1 MRQSH
6 WFKRFTAVL
15 AVICIVFSLV
25 GCGGKK
31 AAPTGQESTFSGV
44 VFDPTQG
51 SILPTED
58 NSTGSSVVT
67 PTRTVKNVIFMIAD
81 GGGYDNF
88 TLAHKVK
95 AEMMARGVNKLNG
108 AKTQVTNNLLADLG
122 KSTVNGLYLN
132 ELLVGSANTLLV
144 TPNGEKDHYTS
155 YITDSSAAGTALS
168 SGYKTTYC
176 YAGIDSDGN
185 PRASLPEL
193 ARLNGMAT
201 GLVTTKS
208 YVDATPLAFFT
219 AHSVHRHEYQDN
231 SLQALLSGIDV
242 VIGEGTEY
250 GDLVGGVPS
259 SHPDVS
265 ASSMGYVVAKNKSE
279 LLAQANNTAT
289 KKLWAPILGVYNDDK
304 DNKNVN
310 WDLGSDHIAY
320 DVDAKQSAKQ
330 PSLLEMTQAAL
341 QVLGTNINDED
352 GFFLMIEGGALD
364 NAAESGYLRPAVGEY
379 LAFDEAFGYCV
390 NWAAQRGD
398 TIVIATADHDS
409 GGFSGI
415 ESCEKQLIDS
425 IITGKI
431 GNEEF
436 ENVLKFKYIQEA
448 LADMGADSSAMK
460 LHGGHTDMAVP
471 ISLYAPDS
479 VRNDLLTAMTLPTE
493 AGNIR
498 LGNNQYYEANTSGS
512 MTWYSSPALNNDYT
526 IDNTKIAPALA
537 QILQLGSL
545 DDATAILYNKI
556 GYVDDSGK
564 FTGAYGGGITF
575 GDTLYKTSY
584 SSYYQCTYRNDAIKL
599 AMARNNLGYE
609 WNGTKAENTMIGN
622 MPLKSIFVVEDRNE
636 PKGGSFYVPYT
647 FLTETNQ
654 GWSVTL
660 QDNGFGLDKV
670 IFAKGTESITL
681 PDMPGVTY
689 TDGTTVYNPG
699 DTVAYP
705 GASITLTVK

>member
-1 MRQSH
+1 MNSTH
-6 WFKRFTAVL
+6 WAKRFAAIL
-15 AVICIVFSLV
+15 MVICILFSLA
-25 GCGGKK
+25 GCGGKDTIPSSQGNN
-31 AAPTGQESTFSGV
+31 AGTNA
-44 VFDPTQG
+44 TQG
-51 SILPTED
+51 NNPQIEGTT
-58 NSTGSSVVT
+58 NSEITVVA

-88 TLAHKVK
+88 TLAGKVK
-95 AEMMARGVNKLNG
+95 EEMMNRGVNKLNG
-108 AKTQVTNNLLADLG
+108 AKTEITNNRLG
-122 KSTVNGLYLN
+122 NTVNNLYLN
-132 ELLVGSANTLLV
+132 EYLVGSANTLLV
-144 TPNGEKDHYTS
+144 TPNGEDGHYSS

-185 PRASLPEL
+185 PRASLSEL

-219 AHSVHRHEYQDN
+219 SHSVHRHEYQDN

-250 GDLVGGVPS
+250 GDLVGGVAS

-265 ASSMGYVVAKNKSE
+265 ASSMGYTVAKTKDE
-279 LLAQANNTAT
+279 LLAQANNTAV

-304 DNKNVN
+304 DNKNVQ
-310 WDLGSDHIAY
+310 WDLGSDHISY

-364 NAAESGYLRPAVGEY
+364 NAAESGYLRPAIGEY

-390 NWAAQRGD
+390 NWAMQRGD

-415 ESCEKQLIDS
+415 ENCEKQLIDS

-431 GNEEF
+431 GNTDF
-436 ENVLKFKYIQEA
+436 ENTLKFKGIQEA
-448 LADMGADSSAMK
+448 LADIGADSSAMA

-471 ISLYAPDS
+471 IALYAPDS
-479 VRNDLLTAMTLPTE
+479 VKNDLLTAMTLPTE
-493 AGNIR
+493 PGSVR
-498 LGNNQYYEANTSGS
+498 LSNSQYYVASTSS
-512 MTWYSSPALNNDYT
+512 SLTWYSSPALNNDYT
-526 IDNTKIAPALA
+526 IDNIKIAPALA
-537 QILQLGSL
+537 KILQMGSL

-564 FTGAYGGGITF
+564 FRGEYGGSIVF
-575 GDTLYKTSY
+575 GNTLYKTSY
-584 SSYYQCTYRNDAIKL
+584 SSYYQCTYRNDGLKFSVV
-599 AMARNNLGYE
+599 RNTLGYE
-609 WNGTKAENTMIGN
+609 WNGAKSENTMIGN

-636 PKGGSFYVPYT
+636 PTSGSFFVPYT
-647 FLTETNQ
+647 YLTETKQ
-654 GWSVTL
+654 CWSVTL
-660 QDNGFGLDKV
+660 DDGKFGLDQV
-670 IFAKGTESITL
+670 LFAKGTASITL
-681 PDMPGVTY
+681 PDTTGVTY
-689 TDGTTVYNPG
+689 TDGTTVYDPG
-699 DTVAYP
+699 DTVTYT
-705 GASITLTVK
+705 GSDVVLTINSK